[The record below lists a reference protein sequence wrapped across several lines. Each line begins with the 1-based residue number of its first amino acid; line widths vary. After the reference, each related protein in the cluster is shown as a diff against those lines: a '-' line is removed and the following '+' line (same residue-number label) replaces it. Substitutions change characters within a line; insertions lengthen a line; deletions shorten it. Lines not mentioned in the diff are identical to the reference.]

1 VPKPSEPPPRTYLAL
16 GDSMSIDYYTG
27 VAGGGAASQFFAALG
42 PGWTLDDRTLD
53 NCRIPDV
60 PRDGRGDVITLTI
73 GGNDLLL
80 NREKYLAEGPAEFA
94 AAHLDLLT
102 AIRRANPGAVFI
114 VGDVYA
120 PAMPLSPAETEALA
134 QANDIIHK
142 NCAAVG
148 AQVAGIHDAFRGHE
162 AEYLCL
168 VIEPTL
174 QGATA
179 IARLFIDAYRSAAA

>member
-1 VPKPSEPPPRTYLAL
+1 VPKPSEPPPGAYLAL

-27 VAGGGAASQFFAALG
+27 VAGGGAASQFFATLG

-60 PRDGRGDVITLTI
+60 PFDGRGDAITLTI

-80 NREKYLAEGPAEFA
+80 NREKYLAEGLAEFA

-102 AIRRANPGAVFI
+102 AIRRGNPDAVFI

-120 PAMPLSPAETEALA
+120 PAMPLSPVETEALA

-142 NCAAVG
+142 NCTAVG
-148 AQVAGIHDAFRGHE
+148 AQVARIYDAFRGHE
-162 AEYLCL
+162 EEYLCL

-179 IARLFIDAYRSAAA
+179 IARLFVDAYGSATA